1 MCYYYFSTQLKDTKM
16 EAHGDED
23 MVAEPTDRELEL
35 ALEEVVETILDCSMW
50 PMPQKGK
57 FARSQ
62 FDLYDFLLEH
72 RDPSYMVE
80 MYVASLSSNTEAFA
94 HRIEREREDVEAML
108 IEHLSDS
115 DIVYDR
121 AVENAE

>member
-1 MCYYYFSTQLKDTKM
+1 
-16 EAHGDED
+16 

-50 PMPQKGK
+50 PKPQKGK
-57 FARSQ
+57 FTRAQ

-72 RDPSYMVE
+72 RDISYMAE
-80 MYVASLSSNTEAFA
+80 LYVAAMSSGTEAFA
-94 HRIEREREDVEAML
+94 DRIERERKAVEAML

-115 DIVYDR
+115 DIVYNH

>member
-1 MCYYYFSTQLKDTKM
+1 M

-23 MVAEPTDRELEL
+23 MVAEPTDQQMAQ
-35 ALEEVVETILDCSMW
+35 ALDDVVETILDCAMW
-50 PMPQKGK
+50 PKPQKGK
-57 FARSQ
+57 FVRSQ

-80 MYVASLSSNTEAFA
+80 MYVAAMSCNTDALA
-94 HRIEREREDVEAML
+94 DRIERDRKWVEAML

-115 DIVYDR
+115 DIVYHH